1 MERPLKQRLIGA
13 TILVVVA
20 VLVLPGLL
28 SGRREVAPLEPTRDD
43 SGVPLLAHEFSL
55 GETLTPEEQA
65 VAADELQPDPVQG
78 EAVPAQE
85 PVPMTPP
92 SGVPAIAPA
101 AAPTT
106 APAAVPANG
115 PANGPAAV
123 PAATVPAPA
132 ALITRPS
139 SAPAVAPVTPPANK
153 PANKPAGTPTPP
165 PAAATKPAAAPAL
178 VVAPP
183 VKTPPAPAVKVPAKA
198 APAAPVVSLSGWVV
212 QIGSFGTRQKADEL
226 VAKLQAKGFR
236 AFTLPYTAAGRTLHR
251 VRVGPEQNRQKADQI
266 AKRLEADGYQPH
278 VAPQE

>member
-65 VAADELQPDPVQG
+65 VAADELQPDPVPG

-92 SGVPAIAPA
+92 SGVPAI
-101 AAPTT
+101 

-132 ALITRPS
+132 ALIIRPG
-139 SAPAVAPVTPPANK
+139 SAPAAAPVTPPANK
-153 PANKPAGTPTPP
+153 PANKPAGTPAPP
-165 PAAATKPAAAPAL
+165 TAAATKPAAAPAL

-183 VKTPPAPAVKVPAKA
+183 VKTPPAPAVNAPAKA